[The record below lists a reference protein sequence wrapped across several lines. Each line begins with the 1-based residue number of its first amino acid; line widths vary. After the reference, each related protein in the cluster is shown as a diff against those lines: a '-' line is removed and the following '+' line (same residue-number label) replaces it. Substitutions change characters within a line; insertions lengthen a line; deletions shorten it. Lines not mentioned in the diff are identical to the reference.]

1 MSDGD
6 DAPDEASNGEDA
18 EPTPEEEPSETTE
31 EEATTEEST
40 EEADESPEEV
50 LERLQSRL
58 GEAEGEL
65 EAAETESDLD
75 EVEADLDEIEEEI
88 EAAELPE
95 PEDEDAESPADELED
110 DLSDLRNALE
120 DQRGPYAEDV
130 VSEIESAKSEIEDT
144 RWTETGEG
152 QVVDAVESFVESAND
167 ILDADV
173 SVDGRSEDEAVAALD
188 ETVEAVEA
196 ADLDA
201 DDDEEEIAALLDA
214 TDELQSGVDDSQ
226 AFLDLS
232 VRDQLDYEGF
242 YDVLGHYKDFP
253 PEWSALKEHEQR
265 GNVEMVLLALDT
277 LGSEFMEERCMEML
291 ARMNDSAALDAMLQR
306 AQRRDKPSIKA
317 IGKMGGGAS
326 DAVDTLLGYVD
337 TDNDPALQKV
347 TFRAL
352 GEIGDER
359 ATQPLANKL
368 VMDDDNVRTVAARA
382 LGLLGDTRAID
393 PLTDTIRDDESDGVR
408 ASAVWALRQIGTKSA
423 LEAAA
428 EFRDDRSYLVQTEAR
443 QADDA
448 LAGDHSDTPT
458 NEQSA

>member
-18 EPTPEEEPSETTE
+18 EPTSEEEPSDTTE
-31 EEATTEEST
+31 EQ
-40 EEADESPEEV
+40 ESPESPEAV
-50 LERLQSRL
+50 LERLQGRL
-58 GEAEGEL
+58 ETADEEL

-75 EVEADLDEIEEEI
+75 EVEADLDEIEAEI

-95 PEDEDAESPADELED
+95 PEDEDAEAPED
-110 DLSDLRNALE
+110 DLTDELSDLRSALE
-120 DQRGPYAEDV
+120 DKRGPYAEDV
-130 VSEIESAKSEIEDT
+130 VSEIESAQSDIEDT

-152 QVVDAVESFVESAND
+152 QVVDAVESFVDSAND

-173 SVDGRSEDEAVAALD
+173 SVDGRTEDDAVAALD
-188 ETVEAVEA
+188 DTIEAVEA
-196 ADLDA
+196 ADLDP
-201 DDDEEEIAALLDA
+201 DDDEETIADMLDA
-214 TDELQSGVDDSQ
+214 ADELQSGVDDSQ

-265 GNVEMVLLALDT
+265 GNVDMVLLALDT
-277 LGSEFMEERCMEML
+277 LGSEFMEERCLKIL
-291 ARMNDSAALDAMLQR
+291 ARMGDPAALDAMLQR

-317 IGKMGGGAS
+317 IGKMGEGAA
-326 DAVDTLLGYVD
+326 DAVETLLGYVD

-382 LGLLGDTRAID
+382 LGLLGDTRAIE
-393 PLTDTIRDDESDGVR
+393 PLADTMRDDESDGVR
-408 ASAVWALRQIGTKSA
+408 ASAVWALRQIGTESA
-423 LEAAA
+423 LETAA
-428 EFRDDRSYLVQTEAR
+428 EFRDDRSYLVQSEAK

-448 LAGDHSDTPT
+448 LASERSDTPT